1 MTRIRTNPPA
11 DPSTPVVSRRFSW
24 AWQRYPDA
32 ESMSVAAAAWV
43 AQELHAKPDLLI
55 SLATGA
61 SPRRAYEL
69 LVDRARSEPALFARA
84 RWIKLDEW
92 GGLAMNDPASCET
105 FLREVLLDPI
115 GVAPE
120 RYFGWES
127 RPADVEAEC
136 SRVAGWLAANGPI
149 DVQILGLG
157 ENGHLGFNEPAPEL
171 QSGPHR
177 AQLSPVSLSHAMLGR
192 SRNRVA
198 YGLTLGMDDILNSR
212 RILLLVSG
220 ARKAQQLLRLFAGGV
235 TNEFPA
241 SWLQRHS
248 DVVIFCDAAA
258 ASLVDRE
265 LLSGAGRRRPSGP
278 STASRPI
285 PPS

>member
-1 MTRIRTNPPA
+1 MTRLRTKPPA
-11 DPSTPVVSRRFSW
+11 DLSMPLVHRPFSW
-24 AWQRYPDA
+24 AWQRYPDE
-32 ESMSVAAAAWV
+32 ESMSVAAAAR
-43 AQELHAKPDLLI
+43 AALEIRAKPDLLI

-69 LVDRARSEPALFARA
+69 LTERARSEPELFSRA

-92 GGLAMNDPASCET
+92 GGLAMNDPATCET

-115 GVAPE
+115 GVPPE

-136 SRVAGWLAANGPI
+136 SRVSRWLAANGPI
-149 DVQILGLG
+149 DLQILGLG
-157 ENGHLGFNEPAPEL
+157 ENGHLGFNEPAPAL
-171 QSGPHR
+171 QKGPHR

-192 SRNRVA
+192 SKGRVS

-212 RILLLVSG
+212 KILLLVSG
-220 ARKAQQLLRLFAGGV
+220 TRKAQQLLRLFAGGV
-235 TNEFPA
+235 SNDFPA

-248 DVVIFCDAAA
+248 DVVVFCDAAA
-258 ASLVDRE
+258 AALVDRE
-265 LLSGAGRRRPSGP
+265 LMNAGGRPRPSGP
-278 STASRPI
+278 
-285 PPS
+285 